1 LDRAD
6 GGDLAKRNSNAD
18 RSSGRDGEGFSAE
31 EFLRKITSP
40 PDGGMGDEDLLE
52 AILREARRDFF
63 CGVGRVFLDEFA
75 GWYGCSRERII
86 DVLRRSGRKWR
97 LDPNGVAV
105 LINL

>member
-1 LDRAD
+1 VDED
-6 GGDLAKRNSNAD
+6 GSAERGSGRNAD
-18 RSSGRDGEGFSAE
+18 RPKKSGEDNSTE
-31 EFLRKITSP
+31 EFLRKIMSP
-40 PDGGMGDEDLLE
+40 PSVEMGDEDLME

-63 CGVGRVFLDEFA
+63 CGVGRVFLDDFA
-75 GWYGCSRERII
+75 GWYGCDRERII